1 MGAAKRRCKKQIISP
16 SDRTV
21 VISTA
26 HGLKFTNS
34 KIAYHSGELEGLA
47 STYANPPVTCPENF
61 GKVMDVLK
69 QKLSLM

>member
-1 MGAAKRRCKKQIISP
+1 MQGVISP

-26 HGLKFTNS
+26 HGLKFTDS
-34 KIAYHSGELEGLA
+34 KVRYHSKDIEGFA
-47 STYANPPVTCPENF
+47 SSYANPPIQVEDDF

-69 QKLSLM
+69 GKLSAM